1 MRRRKI
7 NFLAVRA
14 LLNRKK
20 LSRSNTKVVVLADGT
35 SEMYLFNNKI
45 AIYKPNGDVY
55 LSFAGWPTRTTKSR
69 LGAFPL
75 AIIISGTNLA
85 SINGVVM
92 IATTDWVLYA
102 NIKACG
108 DDYIVEHILKLVCR

>member
-1 MRRRKI
+1 MKRRNI
-7 NFLAVRA
+7 NVLAVRA

-20 LSRSNTKVVVLADGT
+20 LSRSNTTVIILEDGT
-35 SEMYLFNNKI
+35 SEMYLFGNKI

-55 LSFAGWPTRTTKSR
+55 LSFAGWPTRTTQSR

-75 AIIISGTNLA
+75 AGVSRRIGRV
-85 SINGVVM
+85 SINGLGLRN
-92 IATTDWVLYA
+92 TTDWMLYA

-108 DDYIVEHILKLVCR
+108 DDYIVEHILKLV

>member
-1 MRRRKI
+1 MRRRNI

-20 LSRSNTKVVVLADGT
+20 LSRSNTTVMVLEDGT
-35 SEMYLFNNKI
+35 SEMYLFGNKI

-55 LSFAGWPTRTTKSR
+55 LSFAGWPTVTTQSR

-75 AIIISGTNLA
+75 ARVRRGNNLA

-108 DDYIVEHILKLVCR
+108 DDYIVDHILKTV

>member
-1 MRRRKI
+1 MKRRNI
-7 NFLAVRA
+7 NVLAVRA

-55 LSFAGWPTRTTKSR
+55 LSFAGWPTKTTQAR
-69 LGAFPL
+69 LSAFPL
-75 AIIISGTNLA
+75 ANAFRRTGRV
-85 SINGVVM
+85 SINGLSLSN
-92 IATTDWVLYA
+92 TTDWVLYA
-102 NIKACG
+102 NIKVCG
-108 DDYIVEHILKLVCR
+108 DDYIVDHILKLV

>member
-1 MRRRKI
+1 MKRRNI
-7 NFLAVRA
+7 NVLAVRA
-14 LLNRKK
+14 FLNRKK
-20 LSRSNTKVVVLADGT
+20 LSRSNTTVRILEDGT

-55 LSFAGWPTRTTKSR
+55 LSFAGWPTRTTQAR

-75 AIIISGTNLA
+75 ARIRRGTNLA

-92 IATTDWVLYA
+92 IATTDWMLYA
-102 NIKACG
+102 NIKSCG
-108 DDYIVEHILKLVCR
+108 DDYIVEHILKLV

>member
-1 MRRRKI
+1 MKRRNI
-7 NFLAVRA
+7 NVLTVRA

-35 SEMYLFNNKI
+35 SEMYLWNNKI

-55 LSFAGWPTRTTKSR
+55 LSFAGWPTKTTQAR
-69 LGAFPL
+69 LNAFPL
-75 AIIISGTNLA
+75 ARVRRGTNLA

-92 IATTDWVLYA
+92 SATTDWVLYA
-102 NIKACG
+102 NIKTNG
-108 DDYIVEHILKLVCR
+108 DDHIVNHILKLA